1 MCHMDTEHLPQP
13 SKPDRPEL
21 LHQFHVMKPRLIEKL
36 QNSIKKFDE
45 CYDKIDETYCDGAV
59 EGYTPAMLLGK
70 DFIIT
75 RFMLNYFAARSHEL
89 LELSQ
94 I

>member
-21 LHQFHVMKPRLIEKL
+21 LHQFHVMKPRLIGKL
-36 QNSIKKFDE
+36 QASISKFDE
-45 CYDKIDETYCDGAV
+45 CYDKIEETY
-59 EGYTPAMLLGK
+59 YTPAMLLGK